1 MRGGPAD
8 RLRVNLPFGDV
19 YTWGMRRTQLYLTD
33 EQRGKLR
40 SLAKAEGV
48 SEAEVVR
55 RILARTLGG
64 PNIREQRL
72 AAVEDTAGLLTDA
85 PDWPDWL
92 ASVRGKGVDRRLK
105 ELGL

>member
-40 SLAKAEGV
+40 S